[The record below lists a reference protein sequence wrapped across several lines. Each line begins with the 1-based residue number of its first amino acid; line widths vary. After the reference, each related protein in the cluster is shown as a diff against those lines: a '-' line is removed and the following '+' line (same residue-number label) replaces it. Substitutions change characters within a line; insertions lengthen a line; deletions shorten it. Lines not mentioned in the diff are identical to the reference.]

1 METATAQGPM
11 HFRLLLLPR
20 VDATARST
28 KIRLPAPRRAFDSS
42 DLNINNDSLTVAVPL
57 TPIHR
62 RPHRVD
68 PMHHMQRSPLAADAR
83 IFVQYCRQRHRVY
96 VVTTSPIFS
105 APRATLAPA
114 TFHHSSE
121 RFFRY
126 HYTRLPSLLPWL
138 LHDIVLKLRC
148 SSRHPQPA
156 DDRPWTMIPTVA
168 HIIASKSYGP
178 NKARGTHVRT
188 GMSKCIL

>member
-1 METATAQGPM
+1 MRFQ
-11 HFRLLLLPR
+11 LLPLPR
-20 VDATARST
+20 VDASLRSHFFPPQQFDLPSARHAYAPR
-28 KIRLPAPRRAFDSS
+28 IPAPPRAFDSS
-42 DLNINNDSLTVAVPL
+42 GLNINGDSLAVAAPL

-68 PMHHMQRSPLAADAR
+68 PRHHMQRSPLAADAR

-105 APRATLAPA
+105 PPRATLAPA

-138 LHDIVLKLRC
+138 LHDIVLKL
-148 SSRHPQPA
+148 PA
-156 DDRPWTMIPTVA
+156 
-168 HIIASKSYGP
+168 
-178 NKARGTHVRT
+178 GT
-188 GMSKCIL
+188 